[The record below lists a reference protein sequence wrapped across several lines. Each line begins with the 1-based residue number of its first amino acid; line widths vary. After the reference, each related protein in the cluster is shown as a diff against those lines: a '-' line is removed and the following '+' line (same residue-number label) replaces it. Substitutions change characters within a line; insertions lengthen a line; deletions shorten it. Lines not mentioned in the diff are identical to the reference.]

1 MIKKLRNFIKLKN
14 NKLTFKEWEIEN
26 LLSQRILLL
35 DGGMG
40 TMIQNHSLNEED
52 FRGERF
58 ANHQLNLKNN
68 NDLLSITQPG
78 IIFEIHNAFLDAGSD
93 IIETNTFS
101 STSVSQADYELE
113 DIVYELNYEATKI
126 AREAADVQTRKTP
139 KKPRF
144 VAGALGPTNRRATV
158 SPDKN
163 DPGFRNINFD
173 ALVKAYSEALHG
185 LVEGGVDLLLVET
198 IFDTLNAKAALY
210 AINEIK
216 EERRIDIPIMVSGTI
231 TDASGRT
238 LSGQTVEAFRISMNH
253 IPILSIGFNCAL
265 GTKAMRPYIKEL
277 SDKAPFYVSAYPN
290 AGLPNEM
297 GEYDESPEAMG
308 AQLEDFMQSNLVN
321 IIGGCCGTT
330 PDHIRAIANAIS
342 NKTPR
347 ALPLPSP
354 YCRLSGLEPLNF
366 SEGTKFID
374 IEEHINVSN
383 SSNFARL
390 NREDKLVEALYTA
403 RTQVNGGAKI
413 INVNLD
419 DASLDGEGSMIRFLN
434 LIAAEPDISR
444 VPVIL
449 ESSQF
454 SMIKAGLK
462 CLQGKGVANAISLKE
477 GTDTFT
483 ANALEVLRLG
493 AAVVVLAFDEDGEA
507 NSYQRLIDISKRT
520 YKILT
525 ETVGFVPENIILDAN
540 MFPIITGD
548 GKNKN
553 LSSDFIYTVDKFKR
567 TFPKVLVKHKKK
579 IF

>member
-1 MIKKLRNFIKLKN
+1 MA
-14 NKLTFKEWEIEN
+14 EPIEN

-40 TMIQNHSLNEED
+40 TMIKSYNLKESD

-198 IFDTLNAKAALY
+198 IFDTLNSKAAIY
-210 AINEIK
+210 AINKYFDDHNMCLPVMI
-216 EERRIDIPIMVSGTI
+216 SGTI
-231 TDASGRT
+231 TDTHGKT
-238 LSGQTVEAFRISMNH
+238 LSGQLPEAFWNSVAHAKPISV
-253 IPILSIGFNCAL
+253 GFNCAL
-265 GTKAMRPYIKEL
+265 GADEL
-277 SDKAPFYVSAYPN
+277 RHHIQTISAIVNVNVSVYPN
-290 AGLPNEM
+290 AGHPNDF
-297 GEYDESPEAMG
+297 GEYDHTPQQMAALLCEFAESG
-308 AQLEDFMQSNLVN
+308 FVN
-321 IIGGCCGTT
+321 IVGGCCGTT